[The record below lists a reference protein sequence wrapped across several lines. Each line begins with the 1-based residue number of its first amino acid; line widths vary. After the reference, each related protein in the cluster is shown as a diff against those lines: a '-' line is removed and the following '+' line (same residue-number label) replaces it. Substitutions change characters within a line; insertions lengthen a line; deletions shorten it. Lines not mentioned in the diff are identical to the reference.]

1 MNLRH
6 SITAAVSAVGLSILM
21 HFEGYATT
29 AYQDGAGVWTIC
41 YGHTKGV
48 TRGQTATKAQCDAHF
63 KDDLKWAQVVVDK
76 HVTVPISVNQ
86 FDALVL
92 LVFNIGETNF
102 RTSTLLRKLNAKD
115 YRGAAVEFPKWNN
128 IRIAQ
133 TDPKTKLTT
142 SRLVPSNGLTRR
154 RLSEMELFLKED

>member
-6 SITAAVSAVGLSILM
+6 TITAAVSAVGLSILM

-48 TRGQTATKAQCDAHF
+48 YRGMTATKAQCDAF
-63 KDDLKWAQVVVDK
+63 LKDDLKWAQVVVDK
-76 HVTVPISVNQ
+76 HVAVPISTNQ

-92 LVFNIGETNF
+92 LVFNIGEPNF
-102 RTSTLLRKLNAKD
+102 RTSTLLRKLNSTD
-115 YRGAAVEFPKWNN
+115 YRGAAAEFPKWNN
-128 IRIAQ
+128 IR
-133 TDPKTKLTT
+133 DPKTKA
-142 SRLVPSNGLTRR
+142 LVPSKGLTRR
-154 RLSEMELFLKED
+154 RIAEMELFLKE

>member
-1 MNLRH
+1 MNLRQT
-6 SITAAVSAVGLSILM
+6 IAAAVSAVGLAVLM
-21 HFEGYATT
+21 HFEGYSTT

-48 TRGQTATKAQCDAHF
+48 TRGMTATKAQCDAYL
-63 KDDLKWAQVVVDK
+63 KDDLKWAQAAVDK
-76 HVTVPISVNQ
+76 YVTVPISVNQ

-115 YRGAAVEFPKWNN
+115 YGGAAVEFTKWNN
-128 IRIAQ
+128 IR
-133 TDPKTKLTT
+133 DPKTKA
-142 SRLVPSNGLTRR
+142 LVPSKGLTRR
-154 RLSEMELFLKED
+154 RLAEMELFLKES

>member
-1 MNLRH
+1 MSLRH
-6 SITAAVSAVGLSILM
+6 IITAAVSAVGLSVLM
-21 HFEGYATT
+21 QFEGYSTT
-29 AYQDGAGVWTIC
+29 AYQDGAGIWTIC

-48 TRGQTATKAQCDAHF
+48 YRGQTATKSQCEAYLR
-63 KDDLKWAQVVVDK
+63 DDLKWAQASVDRN
-76 HVTVPISVNQ
+76 VTVPLTSNQ

-128 IRIAQ
+128 IR
-133 TDPKTKLTT
+133 DPKTKA
-142 SRLVPSNGLTRR
+142 LVPSKGLTRR
-154 RLSEMELFLKED
+154 RLSEMELFLKES